1 MKNSKCLTIILFFFM
16 TGIMAVTGC
25 VKEAH
30 ASQEQSLSEQEYVD
44 PKGFFSIFP
53 PSGWRVWEYPK
64 DPRGKVAFIHPD
76 INNLD
81 LRIIAQAAAYSSFE
95 ELAENTEMRA
105 KKMRS
110 QLNAQVSIQR
120 TSLGDAPAL
129 RITATIPGQL
139 KQRHIQFLRG
149 RMYYSI
155 AYAAPIY
162 AYEDFLTIA
171 TQCIDTFIPTLSDIT
186 QKDIIRHSISAKVR
200 IATLLIQMGKLED
213 ALEAV
218 NEGLQIA
225 PSNSKLKEL
234 KRLIEK
240 SKK

>member
-1 MKNSKCLTIILFFFM
+1 MKNSKCFSFILLHLLILPSTFSLDLR
-16 TGIMAVTGC
+16 
-25 VKEAH
+25 EAH
-30 ASQEQSLSEQEYVD
+30 SFQKQTLSAQAYVD
-44 PKGFFSIFP
+44 PKGFFTIFP

-81 LRIIAQAAAYSSFE
+81 LRIIAQAAGYSSFE

-105 KKMRS
+105 KQIRP

-129 RITATIPGQL
+129 RITVTIPGQL
-139 KQRHIQFLRG
+139 KQLQFQFLRG
-149 RMYYSI
+149 GMYYNI
-155 AYAAPIY
+155 AYGAPIY
-162 AYEDFLTIA
+162 AYEDFLTIVTQSIA
-171 TQCIDTFIPTLSDIT
+171 TFEPTLRDVT
-186 QKDIIRHSISAKVR
+186 QKNVIRHQVSGKVR
-200 IATLLIQMGKLED
+200 RATLLIQMGKLED
-213 ALEAV
+213 ALKAV

>member
-1 MKNSKCLTIILFFFM
+1 MKSAKCFSFILLHLLILPSTFSLDLR
-16 TGIMAVTGC
+16 
-25 VKEAH
+25 EAH
-30 ASQEQSLSEQEYVD
+30 SFQKQSLSGQAYVD
-44 PKGFFSIFP
+44 PKGFFIIFP
-53 PSGWRVWEYPK
+53 PSGWRVWEYHK

-105 KKMRS
+105 KQIRT

-129 RITATIPGQL
+129 MINVTIPGQF
-139 KQRHIQFLRG
+139 KQLQFQFLRG
-149 RMYYSI
+149 RMYYNI
-155 AYAAPIY
+155 AYGAPINV
-162 AYEDFLTIA
+162 YEDFLTIA
-171 TQCIDTFIPTLSDIT
+171 TQCIDTFEPTLNDIT

-200 IATLLIQMGKLED
+200 RATLLIQMGKLED

-225 PSNSKLKEL
+225 PSNLKLKEL